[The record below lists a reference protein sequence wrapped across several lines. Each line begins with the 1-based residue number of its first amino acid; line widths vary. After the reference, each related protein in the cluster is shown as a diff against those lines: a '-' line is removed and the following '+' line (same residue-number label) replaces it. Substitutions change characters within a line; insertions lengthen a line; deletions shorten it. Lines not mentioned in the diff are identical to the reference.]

1 MIPPSCRASSR
12 HDPGTGGHL
21 PSSSSI
27 EFRVVL
33 IARFRSEV
41 CTTSTSNPCSGRR
54 RSADRA
60 SAHGL
65 NRAIRASFRVRAA
78 GLEALGG
85 WMFARSMPSSRVTS
99 ARPSGSS
106 ARRDVGGRADRGGW
120 IPLVA
125 PLLGKH
131 ADPMK
136 HARIGVQSLHAGFA
150 RLRSESCQS
159 VHVPGEDS
167 HQTELQQGCVIR
179 PGDHNGPVPIHWS
192 PPCSQPHA

>member
-12 HDPGTGGHL
+12 HDPVTGGHL
-21 PSSSSI
+21 PSSASS

-33 IARFRSEV
+33 TARFRSEV

-65 NRAIRASFRVRAA
+65 NRAIRASSRFRAA
-78 GLEALGG
+78 GLEAP
-85 WMFARSMPSSRVTS
+85 A
-99 ARPSGSS
+99 
-106 ARRDVGGRADRGGW
+106 GW

-125 PLLGKH
+125 PLLGRH
-131 ADPMK
+131 ADPVK

-150 RLRSESCQS
+150 PLRSESCQS
-159 VHVPGEDS
+159 VHVSGEDS
-167 HQTELQQGCVIR
+167 HQTEPQQGCVIR
-179 PGDHNGPVPIHWS
+179 PDDHNGPVPIHWS